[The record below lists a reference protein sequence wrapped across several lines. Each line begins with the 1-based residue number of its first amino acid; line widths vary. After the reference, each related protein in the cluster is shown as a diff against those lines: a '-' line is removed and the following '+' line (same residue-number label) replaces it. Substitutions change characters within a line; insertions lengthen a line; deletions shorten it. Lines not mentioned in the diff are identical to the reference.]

1 VSESDARSVVR
12 ARETIIAPAP
22 AERPG
27 RIRRAAA
34 GAWHVPAAM
43 FFLVRHVRLWPLAA
57 LPAALCAVFF
67 VLGLFF
73 GVFSLRAIEELLA
86 PHPGSIPGW
95 MAFGV
100 TLALWIGT
108 LAAGV
113 IAGLALA
120 LLLSAPVL
128 DALSRR
134 VERLVRG
141 SVPEGSRGLRW
152 EIVQSLK
159 GSLFLVA
166 AAPLVFVLGLVPV
179 AGPLLGFVWGAY
191 VLAYQETDSPL
202 TRRGLD
208 FARRR
213 HWHRAW
219 RWESLGFGLA
229 GMAVLVVPFAN
240 LLLAPAL
247 TVGGTRLVLEIEDLD

>member
-1 VSESDARSVVR
+1 VSESGARSAVHT
-12 ARETIIAPAP
+12 RETIIARAP

-34 GAWHVPAAM
+34 GAWHVPAGM
-43 FFLVRHVRLWPLAA
+43 FFLVRHVRLWPMAA

-67 VLGLFF
+67 VAGLFL
-73 GVFSLRAIEELLA
+73 GYFSLRVIEEALA
-86 PHPGSIPGW
+86 PHPGRMPGW
-95 MAFGV
+95 LVFCI
-100 TLALWIGT
+100 TLALWLGT
-108 LAAGV
+108 LAAAAV
-113 IAGLALA
+113 AGLALA

-141 SVPEGSRGLRW
+141 SVPERSRGLRW

-159 GSLFLVA
+159 GALFLVA

-179 AGPLLGFVWGAY
+179 AGPLLGLVWGAY
-191 VLAYQETDSPL
+191 ALAYQETDSPL

-229 GMAVLVVPFAN
+229 GLAVLVVPFAN